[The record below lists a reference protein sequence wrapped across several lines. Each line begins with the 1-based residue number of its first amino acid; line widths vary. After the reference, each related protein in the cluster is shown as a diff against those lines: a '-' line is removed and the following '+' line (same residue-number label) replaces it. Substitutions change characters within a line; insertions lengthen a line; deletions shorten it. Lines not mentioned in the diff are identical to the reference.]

1 MISSKP
7 PSYEYIPNT
16 YSTFIIMDINY
27 RIPKVC
33 PCGWNYFDSVPKTHM
48 YSNAHNFALVEKRKA
63 VKQTTEKS
71 TKGDCEVCNV
81 KNLRNLERHFLTN
94 AHIRRYDSYTTHK
107 FVEDRI
113 SQLKL
118 NEAPKDRAFDA

>member
-1 MISSKP
+1 VFLSKP
-7 PSYEYIPNT
+7 ASRECILNT

-33 PCGWNYFDSVPKTHM
+33 ACGWNYFDSVPKTHM
-48 YSNAHNFALVEKRKA
+48 YSNAHNFALLEQRKA

-71 TKGDCEVCNV
+71 TKGDCEVCQV
-81 KNLRNLERHFLTN
+81 KNMRNLERHFLTN
-94 AHIRRYDSYTTHK
+94 AHIRKYDSYTTHK

-118 NEAPKDRAFDA
+118 NEAPKDRAFNA